1 MLYGKMAGVTV
12 GRAHP
17 PWPRDLAL
25 AFPRSWDWVHMGEV
39 GTGCESPGRLRVSR
53 VCSQA
58 LWPRGMFLRLSGPAV
73 AWGPRAGAAEGQ
85 GKGGV
90 RGREENP
97 DTRASYGTIKYNLET
112 IRALGVEQRRA
123 QSRWG
128 SVSRVLAGAQ
138 AGVI

>member
-1 MLYGKMAGVTV
+1 M
-12 GRAHP
+12 
-17 PWPRDLAL
+17 
-25 AFPRSWDWVHMGEV
+25 
-39 GTGCESPGRLRVSR
+39 ESPGRLRVSR

-73 AWGPRAGAAEGQ
+73 AWGPR
-85 GKGGV
+85 
-90 RGREENP
+90 GREENP

-112 IRALGVEQRRA
+112 IWALGVEQRRA